1 MYRRS
6 RRKHILVVMIMTTRD
21 LTTRAL
27 RPVLIGAVAIAF
39 TVLPTALHSP
49 TTTLQ
54 AGGDPCVNGVVPWNP
69 YVVNC
74 NLPDRNTPRVR
85 GAAPDAGAIIA
96 CRGRPACLSWY
107 VNGY

>member
-1 MYRRS
+1 M
-6 RRKHILVVMIMTTRD
+6 VVTIMTTD
-21 LTTRAL
+21 ELTTRLSRAL
-27 RPVLIGAVAIAF
+27 RPVFIGTVAIAF

-74 NLPDRNTPRVR
+74 NLPDRNTPKVR

>member
-1 MYRRS
+1 
-6 RRKHILVVMIMTTRD
+6 MTTRV
-21 LTTRAL
+21 LATRASRAL
-27 RPVLIGAVAIAF
+27 RLVFIGAVAIAF
-39 TVLPTALHSP
+39 TILPTALRNP
-49 TTTLQ
+49 TVTLH
-54 AGGDPCVNGVVPWNP
+54 ATGEPCVDGVVPWNP

-74 NLPDRNTPRVR
+74 NLPARNTPKVR